1 MSRWHRTLSLE
12 AVFSNVENAAWQ
24 GSTQRRLSELVAM
37 PENSA
42 TRVVAIFVGRRIVH
56 GPWLIR

>member
-1 MSRWHRTLSLE
+1 MGRWHGTLSLE

-24 GSTQRRLSELVAM
+24 GSNQRQLSELIAM

-42 TRVVAIFVGRRIVH
+42 TRVARC
-56 GPWLIR
+56 LC